1 MSNYQLFQNDLP
13 LQSLK
18 SFKGDITID
27 TETLG
32 LNIKRDRLCLIQ
44 LRNESNKKV
53 YLIKFDKDISPT
65 NSKNIKSLLEDK
77 SLTKIFH
84 YARFDMAVLKE
95 NLNINVRNVFC
106 TKIASKLTRTYSSK
120 HGLKDLVKEILNIEL
135 DKTEQ
140 TSDWSQKKLTKQQT
154 ITAMEMIKKSG
165 INLHINTL
173 HSDIMESLSDTHI
186 LLWPTLKETLG
197 FRKFLFSSH
206 WRKQEKYDSSSHLLF
221 VMERSQGKDGC
232 PPTLRNG
239 GN

>member
-32 LNIKRDRLCLIQ
+32 LNVKRDRLCLIQ

-53 YLIKFDKDISPT
+53 YLIKFDKDISPA
-65 NSKNIKSLLEDK
+65 NSKNIKYLLEEK

-120 HGLKDLVKEILNIEL
+120 HGLKDLVNEILNVEL

-140 TSDWSQKKLTKQQT
+140 TSDWGQKKLTKQQ
-154 ITAMEMIKKSG
+154 IRYAMNDVIY
-165 INLHINTL
+165 
-173 HSDIMESLSDTHI
+173 LSDLKKNLESK
-186 LLWPTLKETLG
+186 LLEVKRLKT
-197 FRKFLFSSH
+197 FKSIMNFLDTRVELDLMGWENTDIFAH
-206 WRKQEKYDSSSHLLF
+206 K
-221 VMERSQGKDGC
+221 
-232 PPTLRNG
+232 
-239 GN
+239 